1 MRCLTWIRPSG
12 PTYQGSGK
20 GQLMVESRTTSRSEA
35 ESYIRR
41 TFAENAQIP
50 EDDLF
55 ADDMTLAA
63 VISRS
68 PRMTNSI
75 DLMEAFA
82 RTSNS
87 LRKDFGLR
95 VRLPALPLDT
105 STSTVL
111 TVFLEQLDRQGQGAA

>member
-1 MRCLTWIRPSG
+1 MEKLG
-12 PTYQGSGK
+12 
-20 GQLMVESRTTSRSEA
+20 A
-35 ESYIRR
+35 EPYIRQK
-41 TFAENAQIP
+41 FAEYAGLTDEQ
-50 EDDLF
+50 LF

-63 VISRS
+63 VISCS

-87 LRKDFGLR
+87 LRKNYGVR

-105 STSTVL
+105 PTSTVL
-111 TVFLEQLDRQGQGAA
+111 KVFLEEFDRQEKEKGAAA